1 MCSLQKTHLKYKD
14 TEDLKLNRLEKWVG
28 NANCIS
34 ITKKQTGKIFRLKN
48 ERVRRN
54 NRPIYNLFGTISI
67 SFSVIKRKT
76 NKNKSISMQ
85 NI

>member
-34 ITKKQTGKIFRLKN
+34 ITKKQTGKIF
-48 ERVRRN
+48 
-54 NRPIYNLFGTISI
+54 
-67 SFSVIKRKT
+67 
-76 NKNKSISMQ
+76 
-85 NI
+85 